1 MLGLD
6 RARVSIKRINIAPEQ
21 LKFNILQKFSIRGDI
36 KTSNGEKIYIG
47 DQDGIKKAFKFINFI
62 KIGINNQLCSVEIEF
77 NYTKYY
83 RNTNFDLMK
92 TQKEKENVDLNVL
105 IILSEITEMDIS
117 KMTYEYSFLEVAE
130 QLEIKRFTDYTNIIY
145 LIYKALHLNKDFK
158 KSGKVFYDYSSILD
172 RFFTTGF
179 VFSFKDGLT
188 FGTYNKSLEN
198 NQKTVDESDKVNK
211 SSLKNEFKFTK
222 TTLKNI
228 FGTSAVEILNLNAIR
243 EQISES
249 LGLSIK
255 NAVIEQLKKNQ
266 LEIEKR
272 LDSLDSLTPRNIQLF
287 VTENN
292 EWILDYDWFNCIL
305 KNKLLGKKSERMIF
319 RYQKMAKEKLIAL
332 EKSNSPKRSNTKNI
346 KKLEQYLRILF
357 GVKIEIELTK
367 DGEIQIF

>member
-1 MLGLD
+1 MIGLD

-130 QLEIKRFTDYTNIIY
+130 QMEVKRFSDYTNVMY

-158 KSGKVFYDYSSILD
+158 KSGKVFYDYSLVLD

-188 FGTYNKSLEN
+188 FETYNKSLEN
-198 NQKTVDESDKVNK
+198 NKKNIDEFDKVNK

-228 FGTSAVEILNLNAIR
+228 FGSSGVETLNLNAIR

-249 LGLSIK
+249 VGSCIK

-266 LEIEKR
+266 FEIEKR
-272 LDSLDSLTPRNIQLF
+272 LDALDSLTPRNIQLF

-319 RYQKMAKEKLIAL
+319 IYQKMAKDKLIAL

-346 KKLEQYLRILF
+346 KRLEQYLRVLF
-357 GVKIEIELTK
+357 GIKLEIKLTK
-367 DGEIQIF
+367 SGEIQVF